1 MRFTWVRPRR
11 PMPHDHAA
19 GAQGILVHGW
29 MERACATGSVPKDRG
44 QPCLYRSEARTADD
58 QEHVTRPHPT
68 MTRVVLVT
76 GANRGI
82 GREVARQLLAH
93 GFRTIL
99 TARDQERGRAAAAE
113 LGADFLPL
121 DVADHGSVERCFA
134 AVEAG
139 YGRLDVLVNNAAIH
153 YDTWQRAATAD
164 LQVVREALE
173 VNLLGAW
180 QASLTL
186 LPLLRASRHGRI
198 VNVSSEAGSLAS
210 MDGGP
215 PAYNVS
221 KAALNAFTRMLA
233 GELRRDRILVNAVC
247 PGWVA
252 TDMGGAGGRPV
263 AEGAASVLWA
273 VDLPDDG
280 PTGGFYRDGHPIP
293 W

>member
-1 MRFTWVRPRR
+1 V
-11 PMPHDHAA
+11 
-19 GAQGILVHGW
+19 
-29 MERACATGSVPKDRG
+29 SDR
-44 QPCLYRSEARTADD
+44 
-58 QEHVTRPHPT
+58 V
-68 MTRVVLVT
+68 RVVLVT

-82 GREVARQLLAH
+82 GQELARQLALRGDAVV
-93 GFRTIL
+93 L
-99 TARDQERGRAAAAE
+99 TARELAKAERAATA
-113 LGADFLPL
+113 LPVHQRVLAGRL
-121 DVADHGSVERCFA
+121 DVTDSASIQQVAADLDRR
-134 AVEAG
+134 

-153 YDTWQRAATAD
+153 YDTWQHAGTAD
-164 LQVVREALE
+164 LQIVREALE

-180 QASLTL
+180 RVSLTL

-221 KAALNAFTRMLA
+221 KAALNALTRMLA

-252 TDMGGAGGRPV
+252 TDMGGPGGRPV

-280 PTGGFYRDGHPIP
+280 PTGGFYRDGHPVP